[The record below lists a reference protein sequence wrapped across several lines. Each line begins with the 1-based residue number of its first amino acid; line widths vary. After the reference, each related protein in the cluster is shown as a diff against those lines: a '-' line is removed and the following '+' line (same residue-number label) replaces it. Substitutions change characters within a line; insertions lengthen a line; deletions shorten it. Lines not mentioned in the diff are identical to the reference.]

1 MVTEGS
7 TVPSVGTKR
16 RNAPRSGRTNATMSA
31 PRFRADVAC
40 AICHVA
46 NMPIGDVGPKERMS
60 IGYEIL
66 PFRTDTL
73 GSGSVEGGV
82 PN

>member
-7 TVPSVGTKR
+7 TGPSVGTKR
-16 RNAPRSGRTNATMSA
+16 RSAPRSGRTNATMPA
-31 PRFRADVAC
+31 PRIRADVGC
-40 AICHVA
+40 ATCHVA
-46 NMPIGDVGPKERMS
+46 KVPIGDVGPKERMS